1 MKQSSEIKMG
11 SNRSFGLVF
20 FIVFL
25 IIALWSF
32 RGESHQI
39 KTLPFYFSLAFLILG
54 LINSKLLTPLNKLWF
69 KFGMLLGAVVS
80 PIVMGVVFFI
90 VVTPIGLFMRMINK
104 DLLRKKFNKKV
115 KSYWI
120 NRDKR
125 TSNMN
130 QQF

>member
-1 MKQSSEIKMG
+1 
-11 SNRSFGLVF
+11 
-20 FIVFL
+20 
-25 IIALWSF
+25 
-32 RGESHQI
+32 
-39 KTLPFYFSLAFLILG
+39 
-54 LINSKLLTPLNKLWF
+54 
-69 KFGMLLGAVVS
+69 MLLGAVVS